1 MGALATPPFAF
12 ADRFCHATRMAR
24 SVTALAIILFASSWA
39 WAEDLPPP
47 VAGDEEEGLTLEEA
61 FSWKTSGTGQLGD
74 RAEIGIPLDHRFLD
88 GAEASRLLTEMGNIS
103 DGDELGLI
111 GSDELEWFVIF
122 FFDDIG
128 YVQDDEKDELDADA
142 LAETIRENLEYS
154 NQIREERGL
163 MTMQFA
169 GWAMEPRYNENNQQL
184 EWASRLSSLDG
195 DVVNYNTR
203 VLGRKGV
210 MRVILVTDPSEL
222 EATLPQFNSV
232 MQNFRFLDGE
242 RYAQYTTGDKIA
254 EYGLV
259 ALIAGG
265 AGALAVKTGLFASL
279 LVFLKKGFKF
289 VILGLVAVGAA
300 VKKVFSRRTA

>member
-1 MGALATPPFAF
+1 
-12 ADRFCHATRMAR
+12 MAR

-242 RYAQYTTGDKIA
+242 RYAQYTAGDKIA

>member
-1 MGALATPPFAF
+1 
-12 ADRFCHATRMAR
+12 MAR